1 MSTAQALEDLYQ
13 RLLNHYG
20 PQHWWPADTPLEV
33 MVGAVLTQNTA
44 WSNVAKA
51 MANLKRGDLLSL
63 PALLSLEPERLAELI
78 RPAGYYK
85 LKTGRLLNLLNLV
98 EREYGGDLDYM
109 FSQPM
114 DRLRQDLLATKG
126 IGPETADSIL
136 LYAGNLPVFVID
148 TYTARVMNRHGL
160 ADPSMG
166 YFELQEL
173 FSDNLP
179 AEVELYNQFHALL
192 VRLGNDRCKKSKPRC
207 DGCPATDW
215 AGGPQLEEEW

>member
-1 MSTAQALEDLYQ
+1 MSTAEALENLYQ
-13 RLLNHYG
+13 KLLRHYG

-44 WSNVAKA
+44 WKNVDKA
-51 MANLKRGDLLSL
+51 IANLKREDLLSL
-63 PALLSLEPERLAELI
+63 RALLDLEPERLAELI

-98 EREYGGDLDYM
+98 DREYEGDLDYM
-109 FSQPM
+109 FSLPV
-114 DRLRQDLLATKG
+114 DRLREDLLATKG

-136 LYAGNLPVFVID
+136 LYAGGLPVFVID
-148 TYTARVMNRHGL
+148 TYTARVVNRHGL

-173 FSDNLP
+173 FSDSLP
-179 AEVELYNQFHALL
+179 AEAELYNQFHALL

-207 DGCPATDW
+207 EGCPAADW
-215 AGGPQLEEEW
+215 AGGPQLEQEW